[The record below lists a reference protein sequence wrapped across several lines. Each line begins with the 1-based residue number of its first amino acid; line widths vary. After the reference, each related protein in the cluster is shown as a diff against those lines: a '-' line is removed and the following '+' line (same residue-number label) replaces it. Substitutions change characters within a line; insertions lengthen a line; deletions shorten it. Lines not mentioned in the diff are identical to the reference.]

1 MRADLIIIRIRFHG
15 LVQTRDG
22 CDILGCRIDVISGSV
37 KKVEHA
43 PGSKSTVFFQN
54 HGSYHWMQQG
64 NLFLDKTLNV
74 DMALANVDPLESS
87 LVDGITVFCV

>member
-1 MRADLIIIRIRFHG
+1 M
-15 LVQTRDG
+15 
-22 CDILGCRIDVISGSV
+22 ISGSR
-37 KKVEHA
+37 KWNMPQGA
-43 PGSKSTVFFQN
+43 SPMFFFLN

>member
-1 MRADLIIIRIRFHG
+1 M
-15 LVQTRDG
+15 
-22 CDILGCRIDVISGSV
+22 
-37 KKVEHA
+37 EHA
-43 PGSKSTVFFQN
+43 PGSKSNVFCFFLN

>member
-1 MRADLIIIRIRFHG
+1 M
-15 LVQTRDG
+15 
-22 CDILGCRIDVISGSV
+22 ISGSR
-37 KKVEHA
+37 KWNMPQGA
-43 PGSKSTVFFQN
+43 SPMFLFQN

>member
-1 MRADLIIIRIRFHG
+1 M
-15 LVQTRDG
+15 
-22 CDILGCRIDVISGSV
+22 
-37 KKVEHA
+37 EHA
-43 PGSKSTVFFQN
+43 PGSKSNVFFFFN